1 LAETTQW
8 RDVGRLRAEDPR
20 EVAGFEVV
28 GRLGTGGMGVVY
40 LATHAGHGT
49 VALKFLRDAA
59 AVDASFRDRFRRE
72 VEAARRVSSPRVAP
86 VVAADPDA
94 ETPWL
99 ATAFV
104 DGPTLQE
111 AVADGG
117 PMAGDRLVALAVALA
132 DALAAIH
139 RAKVVHRDLKPANIL
154 LTAETPVVIDFGIA
168 SMREAPALTRTG
180 MAVGTPGWMAPEQV
194 RGRRCGPR
202 ADVFTWALVVAYAA
216 SGKPPFGRGS
226 ADAVFYRIV
235 HEAPTLPA
243 LPPPLDDLV
252 REALTKDPRRRPG
265 VAHLLATLTAA
276 TAEVTAVGTTAIG
289 ATLADRTAVVP
300 TIVALGWGVDALPAR
315 PGGRPRS
322 VDLGPPEAPP
332 PAPPPPPPP
341 PPLVGQGFWFLG
353 AEHRDARS
361 LAAAF
366 QAGWDDAIDQLFR
379 RRDPVWLGELQTF
392 LQALDLTEASGI
404 VAAGAEDRPPAAC
417 MARLLLAIDPHIE
430 ARVGSWSL
438 TPDGLAAAAQGVL
451 DGREP
456 GRRLAEI
463 GAARVLRLWRRLP
476 GLDRAASIDEH
487 WHANAEAFD
496 RRVAAVS
503 PQAGV
508 PSEPER
514 QQALATLLLCAVH
527 PDHERQ
533 LERRLAAA
541 RRTLARRQAWWAHL
555 ADEGE
560 RSPAAAMLAVMTA
573 PRARTMAEG
582 VRAAQRAQARQRRQ
596 AEHAGRQQ
604 RRQAA
609 RVASAPYRCAPLPR
623 AQSGVRHTWVL
634 VLMVSALLVHLWAAR
649 SFGDELVAHYRSITP
664 VGDTTIDRLDTYRD
678 AAASTGLAT
687 LLVVLL
693 PGAHLL
699 TRKIVRQGADRRMVR
714 LYAAGAAAV
723 DLLLGL
729 TLVPAAT
736 VAGLVLGAGLD
747 GATQPGAVAPFD
759 PGEPWPVVAV
769 LLPLGLVGVVL
780 VVRSCWRLGRV
791 VLGRPVAGPVM
802 PMPG

>member
-1 LAETTQW
+1 M
-8 RDVGRLRAEDPR
+8 GRLRAEDPR

-40 LATHAGHGT
+40 LATHPGHGT

-59 AVDASFRDRFRRE
+59 ADASLRDRFRRE

-94 ETPWL
+94 GTPWL

-111 AVADGG
+111 AVAEGG

-180 MAVGTPGWMAPEQV
+180 MAIGTPGWMAPEQV

-216 SGKPPFGRGS
+216 SGTPPFGRGS

-243 LPPPLDDLV
+243 LPPPLDSLV

-289 ATLADRTAVVP
+289 PTLADRTAVVP

-322 VDLGPPEAPP
+322 VDLGPPDVAS
-332 PAPPPPPPP
+332 PPPPPPP
-341 PPLVGQGFWFLG
+341 PPAVVGPGFWFLG

-392 LQALDLTEASGI
+392 LGTLELTDARAI
-404 VAAGAEDRPPAAC
+404 VATGAGDDPPAAC

-430 ARVGSWSL
+430 PRVGSWSL

-487 WHANAEAFD
+487 WHANTEAFD

-527 PDHERQ
+527 PDHERR
-533 LERRLAAA
+533 LEHRLAAA

-573 PRARTMAEG
+573 ERARALAQG
-582 VRAAQRAQARQRRQ
+582 VRATERAQARQRRQ
-596 AEHAGRQQ
+596 AEQAGRQQ

-609 RVASAPYRCAPLPR
+609 RVAAAPYRCAPLPR
-623 AQSGVRHTWVL
+623 AQSGVRRPWVL
-634 VLMVSALLVHLWAAR
+634 VLMVAALLVYLWTVR
-649 SFGDELVAHYRSITP
+649 SFGDELVSHYRSITP
-664 VGDTTIDRLDTYRD
+664 VGETTIDRLDTYRD
-678 AAASTGLAT
+678 AAAGTGVAA

-693 PGAHLL
+693 PALHLV
-699 TRKIVRQGADRRMVR
+699 TRKIVREGADRRVVR
-714 LYAAGAAAV
+714 LYAGGAAAV

-729 TLVPAAT
+729 TLLPAAT

-747 GATQPGAVAPFD
+747 GATRPGAVAPFD
-759 PGEPWPVVAV
+759 PDEPWPVVAV

-791 VLGRPVAGPVM
+791 VLGRPVAGPIV